1 MVRRAPCDAVAP
13 VACLGQNVFRRDSF
27 PYHCQVLAS
36 GQMKTGLPA
45 WKTFLSAI
53 IAGCFI
59 SMAAF
64 LAVTVGTNCPGVASA
79 NPGLQK
85 LIYGVFGFPMGLTA
99 VRPPTCQLVPT

>member
-1 MVRRAPCDAVAP
+1 MTNSLIFAQA
-13 VACLGQNVFRRDSF
+13 
-27 PYHCQVLAS
+27 LAS
-36 GQMKTGLPA
+36 GQMKAGLPA

-99 VRPPTCQLVPT
+99 VRVRPLS